1 MQRTFGGDK
10 RFDLDSRFLESEE
23 DDEDDDDDHAQKE
36 TAMDD
41 ADESFSTHEEDDII
55 GNLKQEKEMAMKVL
69 SSILGGDFRAEFGHG
84 EKQEKVPEFR
94 YLLPVFVKEAFFKK
108 QSQRKP
114 QSRTQSPQAFWSAG
128 ETLENN

>member
-41 ADESFSTHEEDDII
+41 ADQTFSTHEEDDII

-69 SSILGGDFRAEFGHG
+69 SSILGGDLRAEFGHG

-94 YLLPVFVKEAFFKK
+94 YLFASFCEGGIF
-108 QSQRKP
+108 
-114 QSRTQSPQAFWSAG
+114 
-128 ETLENN
+128 

>member
-23 DDEDDDDDHAQKE
+23 DDEDDDDDHMQKE

-41 ADESFSTHEEDDII
+41 AKESFPTQEEVDII

-84 EKQEKVPEFR
+84 ENQEKVPEFR
-94 YLLPVFVKEAFFKK
+94 YLLPVFVKEAFSKRQNHRK
-108 QSQRKP
+108 RGSQL
-114 QSRTQSPQAFWSAG
+114 T
-128 ETLENN
+128 